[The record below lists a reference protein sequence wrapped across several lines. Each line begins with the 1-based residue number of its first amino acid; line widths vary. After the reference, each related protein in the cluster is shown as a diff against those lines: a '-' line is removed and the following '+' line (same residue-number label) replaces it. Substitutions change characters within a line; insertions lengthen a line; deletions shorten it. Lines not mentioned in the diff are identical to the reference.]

1 MRLVLIP
8 LLAVVALTGACSKS
22 DADKL
27 KQDTQAV
34 GHDVATDVKKV
45 GDDPNLKAAG
55 EELKTGAKKAGDDLK
70 KTGKDLGDHT
80 KAAAAHTKD
89 AADDR

>member
-1 MRLVLIP
+1 MRLVLLP
-8 LLAVVALTGACSKS
+8 LLAVIALTGACSKS

-27 KQDTQAV
+27 KHDSQAV

-55 EELKTGAKKAGDDLK
+55 SELKTPTQKAGDDLK
-70 KTGKDLGDHT
+70 KTGKDIGDHT
-80 KAAAAHTKD
+80 RAAGDDAKD
-89 AADDR
+89 AAHDR